1 MSDRPW
7 ADALLIN
14 NIALMIGGAATIAS
28 PFCVNYGMFATYAAV
43 FGLGIGEFDS
53 SSNRRITPGYEVGD
67 GDGEGGFVWVK
78 NLNTTLCEVV
88 TDSPPKNHKNVQSQ
102 LK

>member
-1 MSDRPW
+1 MFDGHFFTGIANTIGRVMCGWVSDRPW

-43 FGLGIGEFDS
+43 FGLGIGEFAF
-53 SSNRRITPGYEVGD
+53 RIHFLERKEPFTTNE
-67 GDGEGGFVWVK
+67 GESESEKF
-78 NLNTTLCEVV
+78 L
-88 TDSPPKNHKNVQSQ
+88 
-102 LK
+102 